1 MKRTTLLLLAASL
14 LPSCVLAW
22 NTPGEDFSG
31 ELKLGGPVT
40 STRNPWVWKIGEGNT
55 QMNAKAF
62 PVMRG
67 GEAVIPVPLPAMTVL
82 LGKTTLTT
90 PAGREGLAP
99 QVTYGKGTDGF
110 ALEWTAPGMASVTLP
125 VTGEGNDRAGT
136 FTFRMQAAGVLRHVQ
151 DGRVE
156 YAGLYNDLQGNGL
169 PGQAQVMPA
178 EQVPGVLQSMFG
190 GEGPSWL
197 AVMTVSSTAGLSR
210 FSDASLRQVE
220 GVYGAQI
227 MPGYGE
233 LYLRGQVPSVWH
245 TSLAVSI
252 EYR

>member
-1 MKRTTLLLLAASL
+1 
-14 LPSCVLAW
+14 W

-55 QMNAKAF
+55 QVNMDAP
-62 PVMRG
+62 PVARSG
-67 GEAVIPVPLPAMTVL
+67 GAVIPVPLPAMTVL

-125 VTGEGNDRAGT
+125 VTGEGNNRAGT

-178 EQVPGVLQSMFG
+178 EKTPG
-190 GEGPSWL
+190 
-197 AVMTVSSTAGLSR
+197 
-210 FSDASLRQVE
+210 
-220 GVYGAQI
+220 
-227 MPGYGE
+227 
-233 LYLRGQVPSVWH
+233 
-245 TSLAVSI
+245 
-252 EYR
+252 

>member
-55 QMNAKAF
+55 QVNMDAP
-62 PVMRG
+62 PVARSG
-67 GEAVIPVPLPAMTVL
+67 GAVIPVPLPAMTVL

-125 VTGEGNDRAGT
+125 VTGEGNNRAGT
-136 FTFRMQAAGVLRHVQ
+136 FTFRMQVAGVLRHVQ
-151 DGRVE
+151 NGRVE

-178 EQVPGVLQSMFG
+178 EKTPGALRVMFG
-190 GEGPSWL
+190 GEGPAWL
-197 AVMTVSSTAGLSR
+197 QDMVTGGTTGLSR
-210 FSDASLRQVE
+210 FSDASLRQVS
-220 GVYGAQI
+220 GVYGAQAVADS
-227 MPGYGE
+227 GE
-233 LYLRGQVPSVWH
+233 LRFKGEAPSRWH